1 MKKTSLTTII
11 LCLFLLKSNA
21 QKFENN
27 RAYMDADYS
36 LTDDTMVK
44 EMIQFYVGL
53 IKEGSIKVYNNKYTD
68 KNFEDRPL
76 NAKEFEQ
83 VYLHPSLSVTTNDEN
98 IMQEKTNDQEIHQPI
113 KKIRILSDLTF
124 NKGKSRMSSQIKE
137 IDFLTPVITPDG
149 TLLGYIN
156 RFYIKF

>member
-1 MKKTSLTTII
+1 MKKTSLITII
-11 LCLFLLKSNA
+11 LCVFLLKSNA

-53 IKEGSIKVYNNKYTD
+53 IKEGSIKVYSNKYTD
-68 KNFEDRPL
+68 KNFKDRPL

-83 VYLHPSLSVTTNDEN
+83 VYNHPKIIITEVD
-98 IMQEKTNDQEIHQPI
+98 EKTLEEKTSEQEVIRPI

-124 NKGKSRMSSQIKE
+124 NKSNSKMSSDIKE
-137 IDFLTPVITPDG
+137 IDFLSPVISSEG
-149 TLLGYIN
+149 IFLGYVN
-156 RFYIKF
+156 CFYIKF